1 MAPRVVEVDH
11 PLVRCLVSEARD
23 VGTATPRFRH
33 VISTAG
39 MLLAYEATRDLAV
52 AVKTVA
58 TPLEETPG
66 ARLAKPTTIVPILRA
81 GLALAES
88 MFRVVPAARTGH
100 IGMFR
105 DESTLTPVS
114 YYDKLP
120 ADVSAGPVLL
130 VDPMLA
136 TGGSV
141 VAALDLLQRHGC
153 HDVRFICLIA
163 APEGIARLHEHHPAV
178 PIFTAAI
185 DRQLD
190 DNGYIRPGLGDA
202 GDRAFGTL

>member
-1 MAPRVVEVDH
+1 
-11 PLVRCLVSEARD
+11 
-23 VGTATPRFRH
+23 
-33 VISTAG
+33 
-39 MLLAYEATRDLAV
+39 MLLAYEATRDL
-52 AVKTVA
+52 TVTETSVT
-58 TPLEETPG
+58 TPLEQTAG
-66 ARLAKPTTIVPILRA
+66 ARLGRPTTIVPILRA
-81 GLALAES
+81 GLAMAES
-88 MFRVVPAARTGH
+88 MFRVVPGARTGH
-100 IGMFR
+100 IGLFR
-105 DESTLTPVS
+105 DESTLKPVS

-141 VAALDLLQRHGC
+141 VAAIDLLKRHRC
-153 HDVRFICLIA
+153 TDIRFVCLIA
-163 APEGIARLHEHHPAV
+163 APEGIAKLHQHHAEV
-178 PIFTAAI
+178 PIFAGAI